1 MNRVGELRSGNMTQ
15 ADDKPGKQMLWQSLT
30 DARLVEIAV
39 EEFPDRIRAVKQA
52 VIMRLSQLMREHT
65 DWRERESA
73 AYSLGTLKKLESK
86 LARAGKHVEEE

>member
-1 MNRVGELRSGNMTQ
+1 MTQ
-15 ADDKPGKQMLWQSLT
+15 ADEKPAKQKLWQSLA
-30 DARLVEIAV
+30 DAHLVEIAV
-39 EEFPDRIRAVKQA
+39 EEFPDRIREVKRTVMA
-52 VIMRLSQLMREHT
+52 RLGQLMHEHT

>member
-1 MNRVGELRSGNMTQ
+1 MTQ
-15 ADDKPGKQMLWQSLT
+15 ADEKPAKQKLWQCLT
-30 DARLVEIAV
+30 DAHLVEIAV
-39 EEFPDRIRAVKQA
+39 EEFPERIREVKNT
-52 VIMRLSQLMREHT
+52 VMTRLSQLMYEHT